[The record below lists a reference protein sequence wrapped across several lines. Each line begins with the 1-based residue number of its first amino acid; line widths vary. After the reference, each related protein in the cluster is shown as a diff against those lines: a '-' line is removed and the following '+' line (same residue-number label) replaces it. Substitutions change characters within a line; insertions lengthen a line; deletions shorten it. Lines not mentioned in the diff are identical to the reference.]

1 AYVNYETSI
10 HFFKQ
15 LIKEYPESVFK
26 DKAKIW
32 IWLLNQNMDYA
43 EQLDKEN
50 KRNTFLENQ
59 LGTEKKQII
68 NLQNQ
73 IKRLKEIDL
82 GIEKKKREALPVI
95 EKKDDE

>member
-1 AYVNYETSI
+1 MA
-10 HFFKQ
+10 K
-15 LIKEYPESVFK
+15 K

-43 EQLDKEN
+43 EKNDKKN
-50 KRNTFLENQ
+50 KRNAFLEKQ
-59 LGTEKKQII
+59 LRTEKKQII

-95 EKKDDE
+95 EQ